1 MSNFKPLEIKFGI
14 QTIENNEISIEIIND
29 QKEKEKVLSLFQSQK

>member
-1 MSNFKPLEIKFGI
+1 MLPGGKV
-14 QTIENNEISIEIIND
+14 NELEIIND